1 MNILN
6 IYKKKLRIQFNYFIG
21 KNSILS
27 MLFSLKTLLSIQ
39 AKGENNLQYSE
50 PINAL
55 RFLSADAVQKANSG
69 HPGMPMGMAEI
80 ATALWSKHLKH
91 NPLNPTWFD
100 RDRFV
105 LSNGH
110 GSMLLYS
117 LLHLTGYKLS
127 IEDIKD
133 FRQLKSKTP
142 GHPEYD
148 INIGVETTTGPL
160 GQGIANAVGM
170 AISEKMLAA
179 QFNKDDIKPIDHYT
193 YVFLGDGCLM
203 EGISHEAC
211 SFAGTHELG
220 KLICFYDQNGIS
232 IDGEIDNW
240 FTDDSVKRFESY
252 GWQTICV
259 DGHNVEEISEAI
271 SKAKEEP
278 KKPSMIFCK
287 TTIGFGSPN
296 KSGTAD
302 VHGAPLGDE
311 EIEKTR
317 EALGWQY
324 TAFEIPKDVYDFWDS
339 KKSGAEKNATWENSI
354 KSYKDKYPNDSL
366 ELERRIKGD
375 MPAKFEQNFLD
386 FLNDCN
392 TNNLPMATRKASK
405 ACLDFF
411 VKEMP
416 ELVGGSADLTPS
428 NNTFSASSTT
438 FSSENPSGN
447 HINYG
452 VREFGMSAIMNGMV
466 LHGGIKPY
474 GATFLVFTDYAR
486 NAVRLSALMGL
497 PNIFVYTHDSVAL
510 GEDGPTHQPIEH
522 MVTLRSTP
530 NMDSWRPADLVETAV
545 AWKNAISSLST
556 PTCLIFSRQG
566 TSAIERTPEQLSS
579 IENGGYLLE
588 EHEDPNITIVASG
601 SEVQLAIDAA
611 QELKNESINA
621 NVVSMPSLDV
631 FLKQSNEIQ
640 NKIINP
646 NKPVL
651 VVECAHPNSWYKI
664 LNRSDK
670 VIGIETFGES
680 APGSELLEHFGFNK
694 DNVIQTAKSLVND

>member
-1 MNILN
+1 MN
-6 IYKKKLRIQFNYFIG
+6 Q
-21 KNSILS
+21 
-27 MLFSLKTLLSIQ
+27 TD
-39 AKGENNLQYSE
+39 

-55 RFLSADAVQKANSG
+55 RFLSIDAVQKANCG

-80 ATALWSKHLKH
+80 ATALWSNHLKH
-91 NPLNPTWFD
+91 NPSNPKWFD

-117 LLHLTGYKLS
+117 LLHLTGYKIS
-127 IEDIKD
+127 IDDIKD
-133 FRQLKSKTP
+133 FRQLHSKTP

-148 INIGVETTTGPL
+148 IDIGVETTTGPL

-170 AISEKMLAA
+170 AISEKILAA
-179 QFNKDDIKPIDHYT
+179 EFNQDDIKPIDHYT

-203 EGISHEAC
+203 EGFSHEAC
-211 SFAGTHELG
+211 SFAGTHNLG

-232 IDGEIDNW
+232 IDGEIKNW

-252 GWQTICV
+252 GWHTICV
-259 DGHNVEEISEAI
+259 DGHNIEEINNAI
-271 SKAKEEP
+271 SQAKETTD
-278 KKPSMIFCK
+278 KPSMIFCK

-302 VHGAPLGDE
+302 AHGAPLGEDE
-311 EIEKTR
+311 IIKTR
-317 EALGWQY
+317 EALDWKY
-324 TAFEIPKDVYDFWDS
+324 AEFELTDEIYNFWDA
-339 KKSGAEKNATWENSI
+339 KEAGNNVNLDWDNLI
-354 KSYKDKYPNDSL
+354 KSYQEKYPEKSK
-366 ELERRIKGD
+366 ELLRRIEGNT
-375 MPAKFEQNFLD
+375 PENFESDFNQFLK
-386 FLNDCN
+386 DCD
-392 TNNLPMATRKASK
+392 TNNSPMATRKASK

-416 ELVGGSADLTPS
+416 ELIGGSADLTPS
-428 NNTFSASSTT
+428 NNTFSDSSST
-438 FSSENPSGN
+438 FSNENPAGN

-522 MVTLRSTP
+522 LVTLRSTP
-530 NMDSWRPADLVETAV
+530 NLVNWRPADLVETAV
-545 AWKNAISSLST
+545 AWKEAVISKAT

-566 TSAIERTPEQLSS
+566 TSAIQRNSEQLTE
-579 IENGGYLLE
+579 IHNGGYLLE
-588 EHEDPNITIVASG
+588 SCDNPDITIIASG
-601 SEVQLAIDAA
+601 SEVQLALDASK
-611 QELKNESINA
+611 ELENDSIKSNI
-621 NVVSMPSLDV
+621 VSMPSLDK
-631 FLKQSNEIQ
+631 FLEMPEEYQ
-640 NKIINP
+640 NKTINSD
-646 NKPVL
+646 KPIL
-651 VVECAHPNSWYKI
+651 VVECGHPNSWYKI
-664 LNRSDK
+664 LNRNDK
-670 VIGIETFGES
+670 VLGIESFGES
-680 APGSELLEHFGFNK
+680 APGNQLLEHFGFNVE
-694 DNVIQTAKSLVND
+694 NVVKMAKSLIND

>member
-1 MNILN
+1 M
-6 IYKKKLRIQFNYFIG
+6 QQ
-21 KNSILS
+21 SDH
-27 MLFSLKTLLSIQ
+27 
-39 AKGENNLQYSE
+39 
-50 PINAL
+50 INVL

-80 ATALWSKHLKH
+80 ATALWSKHLRH
-91 NPLNPTWFD
+91 NPKNPTWFN

-117 LLHLTGYKLS
+117 LLHLTGYDLS
-127 IEDIKD
+127 INDIKD
-133 FRQLKSKTP
+133 FRKLKSKTP

-148 INIGVETTTGPL
+148 IDIGIETTTGPL

-170 AISEKMLAA
+170 AVAEKILAA
-179 QFNKDDIKPIDHYT
+179 EFNKDDIKPIDHFT

-211 SFAGTHELG
+211 SFAGTHNLG

-232 IDGEIDNW
+232 IDGEIEHW

-259 DGHNVEEISEAI
+259 DGHDIEDIDGAI
-271 SKAKEEP
+271 YKAKEEVN
-278 KKPSMIFCK
+278 KPTMIFCK
-287 TTIGFGSPN
+287 TTIGYGSPN

-311 EIEKTR
+311 ELKETR
-317 EALGWQY
+317 EVLGWNY
-324 TAFEIPKDVYDFWDS
+324 KPFEVPQEVYDFWNFKEEGASFNDS
-339 KKSGAEKNATWENSI
+339 WNKLLKDYEK
-354 KSYKDKYPNDSL
+354 KYPNDSL
-366 ELERRIKGD
+366 ELHRRIDGQL
-375 MPAKFEQNFLD
+375 PNNFQESFES
-386 FLNDCN
+386 FLNECN
-392 TNNLPMATRKASK
+392 SNNLSMATRKASK

-416 ELVGGSADLTPS
+416 ELIGGSADLTPS
-428 NNTFSASSTT
+428 NNTFSSSSST
-438 FSSENPSGN
+438 FSNENASGN

-466 LHGGIKPY
+466 LHGAIKPY

-486 NAVRLSALMGL
+486 NAVRLSALMKL

-530 NMDSWRPADLVETAV
+530 NLNNWRPADLVETAV
-545 AWKNAISSLST
+545 SWKSAVSSQKT
-556 PTCLIFSRQG
+556 PTCLIYSRQG
-566 TSAIERTPEQLSS
+566 TSAIKRSPDQISM
-579 IENGGYLLE
+579 IDMGGYLLE
-588 EHEDPNITIVASG
+588 ESDDLDLTIVASG
-601 SEVQLAIDAA
+601 SEVQLALDAA
-611 QELKNESINA
+611 KELKNDSINA
-621 NVVSMPSLDV
+621 NVVSMPCLDI
-631 FLKQSNEIQ
+631 FLDQDKEYQ

-646 NKPVL
+646 EKPVL
-651 VVECAHPNSWYKI
+651 VVECAHPNSWYRI
-664 LNRSDK
+664 LNRNDR

-680 APGSELLEHFGFNK
+680 APGSELLNHFGFNT
-694 DNVIQTAKSLVND
+694 DNVIKTAKSLIND

>member
-1 MNILN
+1 M
-6 IYKKKLRIQFNYFIG
+6 QQ
-21 KNSILS
+21 SDH
-27 MLFSLKTLLSIQ
+27 
-39 AKGENNLQYSE
+39 
-50 PINAL
+50 INVL

-80 ATALWSKHLKH
+80 ATALWSKHLRH
-91 NPLNPTWFD
+91 NPKNPTWFN

-117 LLHLTGYKLS
+117 LLHLTGYDLS
-127 IEDIKD
+127 INDIKD
-133 FRQLKSKTP
+133 FRKLKSKTP

-148 INIGVETTTGPL
+148 IDIGIETTTGPL

-170 AISEKMLAA
+170 AVAEKILAA
-179 QFNKDDIKPIDHYT
+179 EFNKDDIKPIDHFT

-211 SFAGTHELG
+211 SFAGTHNLG

-232 IDGEIDNW
+232 IDGEIEHW

-259 DGHNVEEISEAI
+259 DGHDIEDIDGAI
-271 SKAKEEP
+271 HKAKEEVN
-278 KKPSMIFCK
+278 KPSMIFCK
-287 TTIGFGSPN
+287 TTIGYGSPN

-311 EIEKTR
+311 ELKETR
-317 EALGWQY
+317 EALGWNY
-324 TAFEIPKDVYDFWDS
+324 KPFEVPQEVYDFWNFKEEGASFSDS
-339 KKSGAEKNATWENSI
+339 WNKLLKDYEK
-354 KSYKDKYPNDSL
+354 KYPNDSL
-366 ELERRIKGD
+366 ELHRRIDGHL
-375 MPAKFEQNFLD
+375 PNNFQESYES
-386 FLNDCN
+386 FLNECN
-392 TNNLPMATRKASK
+392 SNNLSMATRKASK

-416 ELVGGSADLTPS
+416 ELIGGSADLTPS
-428 NNTFSASSTT
+428 NNTFSSSSST
-438 FSSENPSGN
+438 FSNENASGN

-466 LHGGIKPY
+466 LHGAIKPY

-486 NAVRLSALMGL
+486 NAVRLSALMKL
-497 PNIFVYTHDSVAL
+497 PNIFVYTHDSGAL

-530 NMDSWRPADLVETAV
+530 NLNNWRPADLVETAV
-545 AWKNAISSLST
+545 SWKSAVSSQKT
-556 PTCLIFSRQG
+556 PTCLIYSRQG
-566 TSAIERTPEQLSS
+566 TSAIKRSPDQISM
-579 IENGGYLLE
+579 IDMGGYLLE
-588 EHEDPNITIVASG
+588 ESDDLDLTIVASG
-601 SEVQLAIDAA
+601 SEVQLALDAA
-611 QELKNESINA
+611 KELKNDSINA
-621 NVVSMPSLDV
+621 NVVSMPCLDI
-631 FLKQSNEIQ
+631 FLDQDKEYQ

-646 NKPVL
+646 EKPVL
-651 VVECAHPNSWYKI
+651 VVECAHPNSWYRI
-664 LNRSDK
+664 LNRNDK

-680 APGSELLEHFGFNK
+680 APGSELLNHFGFNT
-694 DNVIQTAKSLVND
+694 DNVIKTAKSLIND

>member
-1 MNILN
+1 M
-6 IYKKKLRIQFNYFIG
+6 Q
-21 KNSILS
+21 
-27 MLFSLKTLLSIQ
+27 Q
-39 AKGENNLQYSE
+39 SE

-80 ATALWSKHLKH
+80 ATALWTKHLKH
-91 NPLNPTWFD
+91 NPSNPTWFD

-117 LLHLTGYKLS
+117 LLHLTGYNLS

-148 INIGVETTTGPL
+148 IDIGIETTTGPL

-179 QFNKDDIKPIDHYT
+179 KFNKHDIKPIDHYT

-203 EGISHEAC
+203 EGVSHEAC
-211 SFAGTHELG
+211 SFAATHNLG

-240 FTDDSVKRFESY
+240 FTDDSVKRFDSY

-259 DGHNVEEISEAI
+259 DGHNFEEVSEAI
-271 SKAKEEP
+271 SIAKQEP
-278 KKPSMIFCK
+278 NKPSMIFCK

-311 EIEKTR
+311 EIKKTR
-317 EALGWQY
+317 EALGWNY
-324 TAFEIPKDVYDFWDS
+324 AAFEIPKEIYDFWDS
-339 KKSGAEKNATWENSI
+339 KKIGADINSSWDDLI
-354 KSYKDKYPNDSL
+354 NNYNEKYPDESL
-366 ELERRIKGD
+366 ELQRRIKGD
-375 MPAKFEQNFLD
+375 LPEDFQQSYLN

-392 TNNLPMATRKASK
+392 SNNLPMATRKASK

-428 NNTFSASSTT
+428 NNTFSSSSST
-438 FSSENPSGN
+438 FSNENPSGN

-510 GEDGPTHQPIEH
+510 GEDGPTHQPIEQ

-530 NMDSWRPADLVETAV
+530 NLNSWRPADLVESAV
-545 AWKNAISSLST
+545 AWKNAISSSTT

-579 IENGGYLLE
+579 IEIGGYLLE
-588 EHEDPNITIVASG
+588 EYEDANITIVASG

-611 QELKNESINA
+611 KELKNESIIA
-621 NVVSMPSLDV
+621 NVVSMPCLDI
-631 FLKQSNEIQ
+631 FLKQSIQLQ

-646 NKPVL
+646 HKPVL
-651 VVECAHPNSWYKI
+651 VVECAHPNSWYRI

-670 VIGIETFGES
+670 VIGMEAFGES
-680 APGSELLEHFGFNK
+680 APGSELLKHFGFNIE
-694 DNVIQTAKSLVND
+694 NVIKSAKSLIND

>member
-1 MNILN
+1 M
-6 IYKKKLRIQFNYFIG
+6 RQ
-21 KNSILS
+21 SD
-27 MLFSLKTLLSIQ
+27 
-39 AKGENNLQYSE
+39 

-55 RFLSADAVQKANSG
+55 RFLSIDAVQKANSG

-80 ATALWSKHLKH
+80 ATALWKNHLQH
-91 NPLNPTWFD
+91 NPLNPTWFN

-117 LLHLTGYKLS
+117 LLHLTGYALS
-127 IEDIKD
+127 IDDIKD
-133 FRQLKSKTP
+133 FRQLRSKTP

-148 INIGVETTTGPL
+148 LDTGIETTTGPL
-160 GQGIANAVGM
+160 GQGIGNAVGM
-170 AISEKMLAA
+170 AISEKILAA
-179 QFNKDDIKPIDHYT
+179 EFNKEDIKPIDHYT

-203 EGISHEAC
+203 EGVSHEAC
-211 SFAGTHELG
+211 SFASTHNLG

-232 IDGEIDNW
+232 IDGEIENW
-240 FTDDSVKRFESY
+240 FTDDSVKRFDGY

-259 DGHNVEEISEAI
+259 DGHNVEDINEAI
-271 SKAKEEP
+271 VKAKNETN
-278 KKPSMIFCK
+278 KPSMIFCK

-317 EALGWQY
+317 KALDWQY
-324 TAFEIPKDVYDFWDS
+324 SPFEVPEDIYEFWNSKDSGNKVNANWD
-339 KKSGAEKNATWENSI
+339 EIVKNYQE
-354 KSYKDKYPNDSL
+354 KYPDESI
-366 ELERRIKGD
+366 ELLRRIKGQ
-375 MPAKFEQNFLD
+375 MPENFEENFKAFLD
-386 FLNDCN
+386 DCN
-392 TNNLPMATRKASK
+392 LNNLSMATRKASK

-416 ELVGGSADLTPS
+416 ELIGGSADLTPS
-428 NNTFSASSTT
+428 NNTYSASSST
-438 FSSENPSGN
+438 FSNKNPSGN

-530 NMDSWRPADLVETAV
+530 NLNNWRPADLVETAV
-545 AWKNAISSLST
+545 AWKDAVCSTKT

-566 TSAIERTPEQLSS
+566 TSAITRTPEQLNS
-579 IENGGYLLE
+579 IQMGGYLLKAN
-588 EHEDPNITIVASG
+588 DTSDITIVASG
-601 SEVQLAIDAA
+601 SELQLALDASA
-611 QELKNESINA
+611 ELENDSINA
-621 NVVSMPSLDV
+621 NVVSMPSLDI
-631 FLKQSNEIQ
+631 FLEQSEEFQ
-640 NKIINP
+640 NTIIDTS
-646 NKPVL
+646 KPVL
-651 VVECAHPNSWYKI
+651 VVECGHPNSWYKI

-670 VIGIETFGES
+670 VIGIESFGES
-680 APGSELLEHFGFNK
+680 APGDVLLEHFGFTLE
-694 DNVIQTAKSLVND
+694 NVVGTAKSLIDD

>member
-1 MNILN
+1 MH
-6 IYKKKLRIQFNYFIG
+6 Q
-21 KNSILS
+21 
-27 MLFSLKTLLSIQ
+27 
-39 AKGENNLQYSE
+39 SE
-50 PINAL
+50 TINAL
-55 RFLSADAVQKANSG
+55 RFLSIDAVQKANSG

-80 ATALWSKHLKH
+80 ATALWKNHLNH
-91 NPLNPTWFD
+91 NPSNPHWFN

-117 LLHLTGYKLS
+117 LLHLTGYNIS

-148 INIGVETTTGPL
+148 LDNGIETTTGPL

-179 QFNKDDIKPIDHYT
+179 EFNINDLNPIDHYT
-193 YVFLGDGCLM
+193 YAFLGDGCLM

-232 IDGEIDNW
+232 IDGEIENW
-240 FTDDSVKRFESY
+240 FTDDTVKRLDSY

-259 DGHNVEEISEAI
+259 DGHDVNAIDEAI
-271 SKAKEEP
+271 KASKEATN
-278 KKPSMIFCK
+278 KPSMIFCK

-296 KSGTAD
+296 KSGTSD

-311 EIEKTR
+311 EISKTR
-317 EALGWQY
+317 ETLGWQHEP
-324 TAFEIPKDVYDFWDS
+324 FVIPDAVYEFW
-339 KKSGAEKNATWENSI
+339 NATSVGKDKNNDWDKVMQSLKEADINKFNELTRRISGDLPENFSQKYQDFLTHCDDENS
-354 KSYKDKYPNDSL
+354 S
-366 ELERRIKGD
+366 
-375 MPAKFEQNFLD
+375 
-386 FLNDCN
+386 
-392 TNNLPMATRKASK
+392 MATRKASQV
-405 ACLDFF
+405 CLDFF

-428 NNTFSASSTT
+428 NNTFSKSSST
-438 FSSENPSGN
+438 FSNENPTGN

-497 PNIFVYTHDSVAL
+497 PNIFVYTHDSIAL
-510 GEDGPTHQPIEH
+510 GEDGPTHQPVEH
-522 MVTLRSTP
+522 LVTLRSTP
-530 NMDSWRPADLVETAV
+530 NLNNWRPADLVETAV
-545 AWKNAISSLST
+545 AWENAVSSKDS
-556 PTCLIFSRQG
+556 PTCLIFSRQN
-566 TSAIERTPEQLSS
+566 TSAITRNTDQIDS
-579 IENGGYLLE
+579 IKNGGYLIKDNPGAQMTL
-588 EHEDPNITIVASG
+588 IASG
-601 SEVQLAIDAA
+601 SELQMMLDAS
-611 QELKNESINA
+611 EVLEESGVIV
-621 NVVSMPSLDV
+621 NVVSMPCLDI
-631 FLKQSNEIQ
+631 FLNTSQEYQSA
-640 NKIINP
+640 IIKDDLP
-646 NKPVL
+646 IL
-651 VVECAHPNSWYKI
+651 VAELSHPNSWFKL
-664 LNRSDK
+664 LNKKDK
-670 VIGIETFGES
+670 VLGIETFGES
-680 APGSELLEHFGFNK
+680 APANVLLDHFGFNVP
-694 DNVIQTAKSLVND
+694 NVVEMAKSLMNE

>member
-1 MNILN
+1 M
-6 IYKKKLRIQFNYFIG
+6 QQ
-21 KNSILS
+21 SDH
-27 MLFSLKTLLSIQ
+27 
-39 AKGENNLQYSE
+39 
-50 PINAL
+50 INVI

-80 ATALWSKHLKH
+80 ATALWSKHLRH
-91 NPLNPTWFD
+91 NPKNPTWFN

-117 LLHLTGYKLS
+117 LLHLTGYDLS
-127 IEDIKD
+127 INDIKD
-133 FRQLKSKTP
+133 FRKLKSKTP

-148 INIGVETTTGPL
+148 IDIGIETTTGPL

-170 AISEKMLAA
+170 AVAEKILAA
-179 QFNKDDIKPIDHYT
+179 EFNKDDIKPIDHFT

-211 SFAGTHELG
+211 SFAGTHNLG

-232 IDGEIDNW
+232 IDGEIEHW

-259 DGHNVEEISEAI
+259 DGHDIEDIDGAI
-271 SKAKEEP
+271 HKAKEEVN
-278 KKPSMIFCK
+278 KPTMIFCK
-287 TTIGFGSPN
+287 TTIGYGSPN

-311 EIEKTR
+311 ELKETR
-317 EALGWQY
+317 EVLGWNY
-324 TAFEIPKDVYDFWDS
+324 KPFEVPQEVYDFWNFKEEGASFNDS
-339 KKSGAEKNATWENSI
+339 WNKLLKDYEK
-354 KSYKDKYPNDSL
+354 KYPNDSL
-366 ELERRIKGD
+366 ELHRRIDGHL
-375 MPAKFEQNFLD
+375 PNNFQESYES
-386 FLNDCN
+386 FLNECN
-392 TNNLPMATRKASK
+392 SNNLSMATRKASK

-416 ELVGGSADLTPS
+416 ELIGGSADLTPS
-428 NNTFSASSTT
+428 NNTFSSSSST
-438 FSSENPSGN
+438 FSNENASGN

-466 LHGGIKPY
+466 LHGAIKPY

-486 NAVRLSALMGL
+486 NAVRLSALMKL

-530 NMDSWRPADLVETAV
+530 NLNNWRPADLVETAV
-545 AWKNAISSLST
+545 SWKSAVSSQKT
-556 PTCLIFSRQG
+556 PTCLIYSRQG
-566 TSAIERTPEQLSS
+566 TSAIKRSPDQISM
-579 IENGGYLLE
+579 IDMGGYLLE
-588 EHEDPNITIVASG
+588 ESDDFDLTIVASG
-601 SEVQLAIDAA
+601 SEVQLALDAA
-611 QELKNESINA
+611 KELKNDSINA
-621 NVVSMPSLDV
+621 NVVSMPCLDI
-631 FLKQSNEIQ
+631 FLDQDKEYQ

-646 NKPVL
+646 EKPVL
-651 VVECAHPNSWYKI
+651 VVECAHPNSWYRI
-664 LNRSDK
+664 LNRNDK

-680 APGSELLEHFGFNK
+680 APGSELLNHFGFNT
-694 DNVIQTAKSLVND
+694 DNVIKTAKSLIND

>member
-1 MNILN
+1 MQ
-6 IYKKKLRIQFNYFIG
+6 K
-21 KNSILS
+21 
-27 MLFSLKTLLSIQ
+27 
-39 AKGENNLQYSE
+39 SE

-91 NPLNPTWFD
+91 NPSNPTWFD

-117 LLHLTGYKLS
+117 LLHLTGYDLS

-148 INIGVETTTGPL
+148 IDIGVETTTGPL

-170 AISEKMLAA
+170 AISEKILAA
-179 QFNKDDIKPIDHYT
+179 EFNKDDIRPIDHYT

-203 EGISHEAC
+203 EGVSHEAC
-211 SFAGTHELG
+211 SFAATHNLG

-240 FTDDSVKRFESY
+240 FTDDSVKRFDGY

-259 DGHNVEEISEAI
+259 DGHSVEEVSEAI
-271 SKAKEEP
+271 SIAKEEP
-278 KKPSMIFCK
+278 NKPTMIFCK

-302 VHGAPLGDE
+302 VHGTPLGDE

-317 EALGWQY
+317 EALGWNY
-324 TAFEIPKDVYDFWDS
+324 SAFEVPKEVYDFWDS
-339 KKSGAEKNATWENSI
+339 KKSGAGINSI
-354 KSYKDKYPNDSL
+354 WDDLIKNYKEKYPNESL

-375 MPAKFEQNFLD
+375 LPENFQQSFLN

-392 TNNLPMATRKASK
+392 SNNSPMATRKASK

-428 NNTFSASSTT
+428 NNTFSASSST
-438 FSSENPSGN
+438 FSNENPSGN

-522 MVTLRSTP
+522 LVTLRSTP
-530 NMDSWRPADLVETAV
+530 NLNSWRPADLVETAV
-545 AWKNAISSLST
+545 AWNNAVSSATT

-579 IENGGYLLE
+579 INIGGYLLE
-588 EHEDPNITIVASG
+588 EHEDANITIVASG
-601 SEVQLAIDAA
+601 SEVQLAIEASK
-611 QELKNESINA
+611 ELKSESINA
-621 NVVSMPSLDV
+621 NVVSMPCLDV
-631 FLKQSNEIQ
+631 FLKQSNQ
-640 NKIINP
+640 LQDKVINP

-651 VVECAHPNSWYKI
+651 VIECAHPNSWYKI

-670 VIGIETFGES
+670 VIGMETFGES

-694 DNVIQTAKSLVND
+694 DNVIQAARSLIND

>member
-1 MNILN
+1 MQQSDHINV
-6 IYKKKLRIQFNYFIG
+6 LRV
-21 KNSILS
+21 
-27 MLFSLKTLLSIQ
+27 
-39 AKGENNLQYSE
+39 
-50 PINAL
+50 
-55 RFLSADAVQKANSG
+55 LSADAVQKANSG

-80 ATALWSKHLKH
+80 ATALWSKHLRH
-91 NPLNPTWFD
+91 NPKNPTWFN

-117 LLHLTGYKLS
+117 LLHLTGYDLS
-127 IEDIKD
+127 INDIKD
-133 FRQLKSKTP
+133 FRKLKSKTP

-148 INIGVETTTGPL
+148 IDIGIETTTGPL

-170 AISEKMLAA
+170 AVAEKILAA
-179 QFNKDDIKPIDHYT
+179 EFNKEDIKPIDHFT

-211 SFAGTHELG
+211 SFAGTHNLG

-232 IDGEIDNW
+232 IDGEIENW

-259 DGHNVEEISEAI
+259 DGHDIEDIDGAI
-271 SKAKEEP
+271 HKAKEEVN
-278 KKPSMIFCK
+278 KPTMIFCK
-287 TTIGFGSPN
+287 TTIGYGSPN

-311 EIEKTR
+311 ELKETR
-317 EALGWQY
+317 EVLGWNY
-324 TAFEIPKDVYDFWDS
+324 KPFEVPQEVYDFWNFKEEGASFNDS
-339 KKSGAEKNATWENSI
+339 WNKLLKDYEK
-354 KSYKDKYPNDSL
+354 KYPNDSL
-366 ELERRIKGD
+366 ELHRRIDGHL
-375 MPAKFEQNFLD
+375 PNNFQESYES
-386 FLNDCN
+386 FLNECN
-392 TNNLPMATRKASK
+392 SNNLSMATRKASK

-416 ELVGGSADLTPS
+416 ELIGGSADLTPS
-428 NNTFSASSTT
+428 NNTFSSSSST
-438 FSSENPSGN
+438 FSNENASGN

-466 LHGGIKPY
+466 LHGAIKPY

-486 NAVRLSALMGL
+486 NAVRLSALMKL

-522 MVTLRSTP
+522 IVTLRSTP
-530 NMDSWRPADLVETAV
+530 NLNNWRPADLVETAV
-545 AWKNAISSLST
+545 SWKSAVSSQKT
-556 PTCLIFSRQG
+556 PTCLIYSRQG
-566 TSAIERTPEQLSS
+566 TSAIKRSPDQISM
-579 IENGGYLLE
+579 IDMGGYLLE
-588 EHEDPNITIVASG
+588 ESDDFDLTIVASG
-601 SEVQLAIDAA
+601 SEVQLALDAA
-611 QELKNESINA
+611 KELKNDSINA
-621 NVVSMPSLDV
+621 NVVSMPCLDI
-631 FLKQSNEIQ
+631 FLDQDKEYQ

-646 NKPVL
+646 EKPVL
-651 VVECAHPNSWYKI
+651 VVECAHPNSWYRI
-664 LNRSDK
+664 LNRNDK

-680 APGSELLEHFGFNK
+680 APGSELLNHFGFNT
-694 DNVIQTAKSLVND
+694 DNVIKTAKSLIND

>member
-1 MNILN
+1 MH
-6 IYKKKLRIQFNYFIG
+6 
-21 KNSILS
+21 
-27 MLFSLKTLLSIQ
+27 FSLKTLLSYQ
-39 AKGENNLQYSE
+39 AKGENNLQQSE

-55 RFLSADAVQKANSG
+55 RFLSIDAVQKANSG

-80 ATALWSKHLKH
+80 ATALWSQHLKH

-148 INIGVETTTGPL
+148 VDLGIETTTGPL

-179 QFNKDDIKPIDHYT
+179 EFNKDDIKPIDHFT

-211 SFAGTHELG
+211 SFAGTHNLG

-240 FTDDSVKRFESY
+240 FTDDSVKRFDSY

-259 DGHNVEEISEAI
+259 DGHNVQEISEAI
-271 SKAKEEP
+271 SKAKDESN
-278 KKPSMIFCK
+278 KPSMIFCK

-317 EALGWQY
+317 DALGWNHP
-324 TAFEIPKDVYDFWDS
+324 AFEVPQEVYDFWDS
-339 KKSGAEKNATWENSI
+339 KNSGADKNSSWDDLITN
-354 KSYKDKYPNDSL
+354 YKDKYPEESA
-366 ELERRIKGD
+366 ELERRINGN
-375 MPAKFEQNFLD
+375 MPENFQQNFND

-392 TNNLPMATRKASK
+392 STNTPMATRKASK

-428 NNTFSASSTT
+428 NNTFSASSST
-438 FSSENPSGN
+438 FSNENPSGN

-530 NMDSWRPADLVETAV
+530 NLNNWRPADIVETAV
-545 AWKNAISSLST
+545 AWKSAVSSKTT

-566 TSAIERTPEQLSS
+566 TSAIERTSEQLSS
-579 IENGGYLLE
+579 IEMGGYLIE
-588 EHEDPNITIVASG
+588 ENEDADITIVASG

-611 QELKNESINA
+611 KELKNESIDA
-621 NVVSMPSLDV
+621 NVVSMPSLDT
-631 FLKQSNEIQ
+631 FLELSNDLQ

-694 DNVIQTAKSLVND
+694 DNVIQKAKSLIND

>member
-1 MNILN
+1 MH
-6 IYKKKLRIQFNYFIG
+6 Q
-21 KNSILS
+21 SD
-27 MLFSLKTLLSIQ
+27 
-39 AKGENNLQYSE
+39 

-55 RFLSADAVQKANSG
+55 RFLSIDAVQKANSG

-80 ATALWSKHLKH
+80 ATALWKNHLKH
-91 NPLNPTWFD
+91 NPLNPTWFN

-117 LLHLTGYKLS
+117 LLHLTGYPLS
-127 IEDIKD
+127 IDDIKD

-148 INIGVETTTGPL
+148 LDTGIETTTGPL
-160 GQGIANAVGM
+160 GQGIGNAVGM
-170 AISEKMLAA
+170 AISEKIMAA
-179 QFNKDDIKPIDHYT
+179 EFNKEDIKPIDHYT

-203 EGISHEAC
+203 EGVSHEAC
-211 SFAGTHELG
+211 SFASTHNLG

-232 IDGEIDNW
+232 IDGEIENW
-240 FTDDSVKRFESY
+240 FTDDSVKRFDGY

-259 DGHNVEEISEAI
+259 DGHNVEEINEAI
-271 SKAKEEP
+271 VKAKNETN
-278 KKPSMIFCK
+278 KPSMIFCK

-317 EALGWQY
+317 NALDWQHPP
-324 TAFEIPKDVYDFWDS
+324 FEVPENIYEFWNSKDSGNEFNTSWD
-339 KKSGAEKNATWENSI
+339 EIIEN
-354 KSYKDKYPNDSL
+354 YQEKYPDESM
-366 ELERRIKGD
+366 ELHRRIKGE
-375 MPAKFEQNFLD
+375 MPENFEDNFKV
-386 FLNDCN
+386 FLEECN
-392 TNNLPMATRKASK
+392 LNNPSMATRKASK

-416 ELVGGSADLTPS
+416 ELIGGSADLTPS
-428 NNTFSASSTT
+428 NNTFSASSST
-438 FSSENPSGN
+438 FSNENPSGN

-530 NMDSWRPADLVETAV
+530 NLNNWRPADLVETAV
-545 AWKNAISSLST
+545 AWKNAVSSTKT

-566 TSAIERTPEQLSS
+566 TSPINRTSNQLNAIKM
-579 IENGGYLLE
+579 GGYLLKVN
-588 EHEDPNITIVASG
+588 DSPDLTIIASG
-601 SEVQLAIDAA
+601 SELQLALDASI
-611 QELKNESINA
+611 ELENDSIKA
-621 NVVSMPSLDV
+621 NVVSMPSLDI
-631 FLKQSNEIQ
+631 FLEQSEEFQ
-640 NKIINP
+640 NTIIDSS
-646 NKPVL
+646 KPVL
-651 VVECAHPNSWYKI
+651 VVECGHPNSWYKI

-670 VIGIETFGES
+670 VIGIESFGES
-680 APGSELLEHFGFNK
+680 APGNVLLEHFGFTIE
-694 DNVIQTAKSLVND
+694 NVVDTAKSLIND

>member
-1 MNILN
+1 M
-6 IYKKKLRIQFNYFIG
+6 QQ
-21 KNSILS
+21 SDH
-27 MLFSLKTLLSIQ
+27 
-39 AKGENNLQYSE
+39 
-50 PINAL
+50 INVL

-69 HPGMPMGMAEI
+69 HPGIPMGMAEI
-80 ATALWSKHLKH
+80 ATALWSKHLRH
-91 NPLNPTWFD
+91 NPKNPTWFN

-117 LLHLTGYKLS
+117 LLHLTGYDLS
-127 IEDIKD
+127 INDIKD
-133 FRQLKSKTP
+133 FRKLKSKTP

-148 INIGVETTTGPL
+148 IDIGIETTTGPL

-170 AISEKMLAA
+170 AVAEKILAA
-179 QFNKDDIKPIDHYT
+179 EFNKDDIKPIDHFT

-211 SFAGTHELG
+211 SFAGTHNLG

-232 IDGEIDNW
+232 IDGEIEHW

-252 GWQTICV
+252 SWQTICV
-259 DGHNVEEISEAI
+259 DAHDIEDIDGAI
-271 SKAKEEP
+271 HIAKEEVN
-278 KKPSMIFCK
+278 KPTMIFCK
-287 TTIGFGSPN
+287 TTIGYGSPN

-311 EIEKTR
+311 ELKETR
-317 EALGWQY
+317 EVLGWNY
-324 TAFEIPKDVYDFWDS
+324 KPFEVPQEVYDFWNFKEEGASFNDS
-339 KKSGAEKNATWENSI
+339 WNKLLKDYEK
-354 KSYKDKYPNDSL
+354 KYPNDSL
-366 ELERRIKGD
+366 ELHRRIDGQL
-375 MPAKFEQNFLD
+375 PNNFQESFES
-386 FLNDCN
+386 FLNECN
-392 TNNLPMATRKASK
+392 SNNLSMATRKASK

-416 ELVGGSADLTPS
+416 ELIGGSADLTPS
-428 NNTFSASSTT
+428 NNTFSSSSST
-438 FSSENPSGN
+438 FSNENASGN

-466 LHGGIKPY
+466 LHGAIKPY

-486 NAVRLSALMGL
+486 NAVRLSALMKL

-530 NMDSWRPADLVETAV
+530 NLNNWRPADLVETAV
-545 AWKNAISSLST
+545 SWKSAVSSQKT
-556 PTCLIFSRQG
+556 PTCLIYSRQG
-566 TSAIERTPEQLSS
+566 TSAIKRSPDQISM
-579 IENGGYLLE
+579 IDMGGYLLE
-588 EHEDPNITIVASG
+588 ESDDFDLTIVASG
-601 SEVQLAIDAA
+601 SEVQLALDAA
-611 QELKNESINA
+611 KELKNDSINA
-621 NVVSMPSLDV
+621 NVVSMPCLDI
-631 FLKQSNEIQ
+631 FLDQDKEYQ

-646 NKPVL
+646 EKPVL
-651 VVECAHPNSWYKI
+651 VVECAHPNSWYRI
-664 LNRSDK
+664 LNRNDK

-680 APGSELLEHFGFNK
+680 APGSELLNHFGFNT
-694 DNVIQTAKSLVND
+694 DNVIKTAKSLIND

>member
-1 MNILN
+1 M
-6 IYKKKLRIQFNYFIG
+6 QQ
-21 KNSILS
+21 SDH
-27 MLFSLKTLLSIQ
+27 
-39 AKGENNLQYSE
+39 
-50 PINAL
+50 INVL

-80 ATALWSKHLKH
+80 ATALWSKHLRH
-91 NPLNPTWFD
+91 NPKNPTWFN

-117 LLHLTGYKLS
+117 LLHLTGYDLS
-127 IEDIKD
+127 INDIKD
-133 FRQLKSKTP
+133 FRKLKSKTP

-148 INIGVETTTGPL
+148 IDIGIETTTGPL

-170 AISEKMLAA
+170 AVAEKILAA
-179 QFNKDDIKPIDHYT
+179 EFNKDDIKPIDHFT

-211 SFAGTHELG
+211 SFAGTHNLG

-232 IDGEIDNW
+232 IDGEIEHW

-259 DGHNVEEISEAI
+259 DGHDIEDIDGAI
-271 SKAKEEP
+271 HKAKEEVN
-278 KKPSMIFCK
+278 KPTMIFCK
-287 TTIGFGSPN
+287 TTIGYGSPN

-311 EIEKTR
+311 ELKETR
-317 EALGWQY
+317 EVLGWNY
-324 TAFEIPKDVYDFWDS
+324 KPFEVPQEVYDFWNFKEEGASFNDS
-339 KKSGAEKNATWENSI
+339 WNKLLKDYEK
-354 KSYKDKYPNDSL
+354 KYPNDSL
-366 ELERRIKGD
+366 ELHRRIDGHL
-375 MPAKFEQNFLD
+375 PNNFQESYES
-386 FLNDCN
+386 FLNECN
-392 TNNLPMATRKASK
+392 SNNLSMATRKASK

-416 ELVGGSADLTPS
+416 ELIGGSADLTPS
-428 NNTFSASSTT
+428 NNTFSSSSST
-438 FSSENPSGN
+438 FSNENASGN

-466 LHGGIKPY
+466 LHGAIKPY

-486 NAVRLSALMGL
+486 NAVRLSALMKL
-497 PNIFVYTHDSVAL
+497 SNIFVYTHDSVAL

-530 NMDSWRPADLVETAV
+530 NLNNWRPADLVETAV
-545 AWKNAISSLST
+545 SWKSAVSSQKT
-556 PTCLIFSRQG
+556 PTCLIYSRQG
-566 TSAIERTPEQLSS
+566 TSAIKRSPDQISM
-579 IENGGYLLE
+579 IDMGGYLLE
-588 EHEDPNITIVASG
+588 ESDDFDLTIVASG
-601 SEVQLAIDAA
+601 SEVQLALDAA
-611 QELKNESINA
+611 KELKNDSINA
-621 NVVSMPSLDV
+621 NVVSMPCLDI
-631 FLKQSNEIQ
+631 FLDQDKEYQ

-646 NKPVL
+646 EKPVL
-651 VVECAHPNSWYKI
+651 VVECAHPNSWYRI
-664 LNRSDK
+664 LNRNDK

-680 APGSELLEHFGFNK
+680 APGSELLNHFGFNT
-694 DNVIQTAKSLVND
+694 DNVIKTAKSLIND

>member
-1 MNILN
+1 
-6 IYKKKLRIQFNYFIG
+6 
-21 KNSILS
+21 

-271 SKAKEEP
+271 SKAKEES

-302 VHGAPLGDE
+302 VHGTPLGDE

-324 TAFEIPKDVYDFWDS
+324 SAFEIPKDVYDFWDS

-416 ELVGGSADLTPS
+416 ELVGGAADLTPS

>member
-1 MNILN
+1 M
-6 IYKKKLRIQFNYFIG
+6 QQ
-21 KNSILS
+21 SDH
-27 MLFSLKTLLSIQ
+27 
-39 AKGENNLQYSE
+39 
-50 PINAL
+50 INVL

-80 ATALWSKHLKH
+80 ATALWSKHLRH
-91 NPLNPTWFD
+91 NPKNPTWFN

-117 LLHLTGYKLS
+117 LLHLTGYDLS
-127 IEDIKD
+127 INDIKD
-133 FRQLKSKTP
+133 FRKLKSKTP

-148 INIGVETTTGPL
+148 IDIGIETTTGPL

-170 AISEKMLAA
+170 AVAEKILAA
-179 QFNKDDIKPIDHYT
+179 EFNKDDIKPIDHFT

-211 SFAGTHELG
+211 SFAGTHNLG

-232 IDGEIDNW
+232 IDGEIEHW

-259 DGHNVEEISEAI
+259 DGHDIEDIDGAI
-271 SKAKEEP
+271 HKAKEEVN
-278 KKPSMIFCK
+278 KPTMIFCK
-287 TTIGFGSPN
+287 TTIGYGSPN

-311 EIEKTR
+311 ELKETR
-317 EALGWQY
+317 EVLGWNY
-324 TAFEIPKDVYDFWDS
+324 KPFEVPQEVYDFWNFKEEGASFNDS
-339 KKSGAEKNATWENSI
+339 WNKLLKDYEK
-354 KSYKDKYPNDSL
+354 KYPNDSS
-366 ELERRIKGD
+366 ELHRRIDGHL
-375 MPAKFEQNFLD
+375 PNNFQENYES
-386 FLNDCN
+386 FLNECN
-392 TNNLPMATRKASK
+392 SNNLSMATRKASK

-416 ELVGGSADLTPS
+416 ELIGGSADLTPS
-428 NNTFSASSTT
+428 NNTFSSSSST
-438 FSSENPSGN
+438 FSNENASGN

-466 LHGGIKPY
+466 LHGAIKPY

-486 NAVRLSALMGL
+486 NAVRLSALMKL

-530 NMDSWRPADLVETAV
+530 NLNNWRPADLVETAV
-545 AWKNAISSLST
+545 SWKSAVSSQKT
-556 PTCLIFSRQG
+556 PTCLIYSRQG
-566 TSAIERTPEQLSS
+566 TSAIKRSPDQISM
-579 IENGGYLLE
+579 IDMGGYLLE
-588 EHEDPNITIVASG
+588 ESDDLDLTIVASG
-601 SEVQLAIDAA
+601 SEVQLALDAA
-611 QELKNESINA
+611 KELKNDSINA
-621 NVVSMPSLDV
+621 NVVSMPCLDI
-631 FLKQSNEIQ
+631 FLDQDKEYQ

-646 NKPVL
+646 EKPVL
-651 VVECAHPNSWYKI
+651 VVECAHPNSWYRI
-664 LNRSDK
+664 LNRNDK

-680 APGSELLEHFGFNK
+680 APGSELLNHFGFNT
-694 DNVIQTAKSLVND
+694 DNVIKTAKSLIND

>member
-1 MNILN
+1 MQQN
-6 IYKKKLRIQFNYFIG
+6 
-21 KNSILS
+21 NS
-27 MLFSLKTLLSIQ
+27 
-39 AKGENNLQYSE
+39 
-50 PINAL
+50 INAL

-91 NPLNPTWFD
+91 NPSNPRWFN

-117 LLHLTGYKLS
+117 LLHLTGYDLS
-127 IEDIKD
+127 IDDLKD

-148 INIGVETTTGPL
+148 IDIGVETTTGPL

-170 AISEKMLAA
+170 AISEKILAA
-179 QFNKDDIKPIDHYT
+179 EFNEEDIKPIDHYT

-203 EGISHEAC
+203 EGVSHEAC
-211 SFAGTHELG
+211 SFAGTHNLG

-232 IDGEIDNW
+232 IDGEIEHW
-240 FTDDSVKRFESY
+240 FTDDSIKRFNSY
-252 GWQTICV
+252 GWHTISV
-259 DGHNVEEISEAI
+259 DGHNVEEIEKAIEEA
-271 SKAKEEP
+271 KKESD
-278 KKPSMIFCK
+278 KPSMIFCK

-302 VHGAPLGDE
+302 VHGAPLGEE
-311 EIEKTR
+311 EINKTR
-317 EALGWQY
+317 EALGWTY
-324 TAFEIPKDVYDFWDS
+324 EPFELPEDVYEFW
-339 KKSGAEKNATWENSI
+339 NATEKGSSLNLDWDNLMS
-354 KSYKDKYPNDSL
+354 SYEEKYPEKSK
-366 ELERRIKGD
+366 ELNRRIIGD
-375 MPAKFEQNFLD
+375 LPQSFKYDFDKFLAECD
-386 FLNDCN
+386 K
-392 TNNLPMATRKASK
+392 NNSAMATRKASK

-416 ELVGGSADLTPS
+416 ELIGGSADLTPS
-428 NNTFSASSTT
+428 NNTFSASSST
-438 FSSENPSGN
+438 FSNENPSGN

-530 NMDSWRPADLVETAV
+530 NLNNWRPADLVETAV
-545 AWKNAISSLST
+545 AWKEAVSSKST

-566 TSAIERTPEQLSS
+566 TSPISRSTEQISH
-579 IENGGYLLE
+579 IQKGGYLLE
-588 EHEDPNITIVASG
+588 TNPDPHLTIVATG

-611 QELKNESINA
+611 NELKTDSIKA
-621 NVVSMPSLDV
+621 NVVSMPSLDI
-631 FLKQSNEIQ
+631 FMQQKEDFQ
-640 NKIINP
+640 NSIIDP
-646 NKPVL
+646 DKPIL
-651 VVECAHPNSWYKI
+651 VVECSHPNSWYKI
-664 LNRSDK
+664 LNRGDM
-670 VIGIETFGES
+670 VIGIESFGES
-680 APGSELLEHFGFNK
+680 APGNELLKHFGFTK
-694 DNVIQTAKSLVND
+694 ENVIDAAKSLIND

>member
-1 MNILN
+1 M
-6 IYKKKLRIQFNYFIG
+6 QQ
-21 KNSILS
+21 SDH
-27 MLFSLKTLLSIQ
+27 
-39 AKGENNLQYSE
+39 
-50 PINAL
+50 INVL

-80 ATALWSKHLKH
+80 ATALWSKHLRH
-91 NPLNPTWFD
+91 NPKNPTWFN

-117 LLHLTGYKLS
+117 LLHLTGYDLS
-127 IEDIKD
+127 INDIKD
-133 FRQLKSKTP
+133 FRKLKSKTP

-148 INIGVETTTGPL
+148 IDIGIETTTGPL

-170 AISEKMLAA
+170 AVAEKILAA
-179 QFNKDDIKPIDHYT
+179 EFNKDDIKPIDHFT

-211 SFAGTHELG
+211 SFAGTHNLG

-232 IDGEIDNW
+232 IDGEIENW

-259 DGHNVEEISEAI
+259 DGHDIEDIDGAI
-271 SKAKEEP
+271 HKAKEEVN
-278 KKPSMIFCK
+278 KPTMIFCK
-287 TTIGFGSPN
+287 TTIGYGSPN

-311 EIEKTR
+311 ELKETR
-317 EALGWQY
+317 EVLGWNY
-324 TAFEIPKDVYDFWDS
+324 KPFEVPQEVYDFWNFKEEGASFNDS
-339 KKSGAEKNATWENSI
+339 WNKLLKDYEK
-354 KSYKDKYPNDSL
+354 KYPNDSL
-366 ELERRIKGD
+366 ELHRRIDGHL
-375 MPAKFEQNFLD
+375 PNNFQESYES
-386 FLNDCN
+386 FLNECN
-392 TNNLPMATRKASK
+392 SNNLSMATRKASK

-416 ELVGGSADLTPS
+416 ELIGGSADLTPS
-428 NNTFSASSTT
+428 NNTFSSSSST
-438 FSSENPSGN
+438 FSNENASGN

-466 LHGGIKPY
+466 LHGAIKPY

-486 NAVRLSALMGL
+486 NAVRLSALMEL

-522 MVTLRSTP
+522 IVTLRSTP
-530 NMDSWRPADLVETAV
+530 NLNNWRPADLVETAV
-545 AWKNAISSLST
+545 SWKSAVSSQKT
-556 PTCLIFSRQG
+556 PTCLIYSRQG
-566 TSAIERTPEQLSS
+566 TSAIKRSPDQISM
-579 IENGGYLLE
+579 IDMGGYLLE
-588 EHEDPNITIVASG
+588 ESDDFDLTIVASG
-601 SEVQLAIDAA
+601 SEVQLALDAA
-611 QELKNESINA
+611 KELKNDSINA
-621 NVVSMPSLDV
+621 NVVSMPCLDI
-631 FLKQSNEIQ
+631 FLDQDKEYQ

-646 NKPVL
+646 EKPVL
-651 VVECAHPNSWYKI
+651 VVECAHPNSWYRI
-664 LNRSDK
+664 LNRNDK

-680 APGSELLEHFGFNK
+680 APGSELLNHFGFNT
-694 DNVIQTAKSLVND
+694 DNVIKTAKSLIND

>member
-1 MNILN
+1 M
-6 IYKKKLRIQFNYFIG
+6 QQ
-21 KNSILS
+21 SDH
-27 MLFSLKTLLSIQ
+27 
-39 AKGENNLQYSE
+39 
-50 PINAL
+50 INVL

-80 ATALWSKHLKH
+80 ATALWSKHLRH
-91 NPLNPTWFD
+91 NPKNPTWFN

-117 LLHLTGYKLS
+117 LLHLTGYDLS
-127 IEDIKD
+127 INDIKD
-133 FRQLKSKTP
+133 FRKLKSKTP

-148 INIGVETTTGPL
+148 IDIGIETTTGPL

-170 AISEKMLAA
+170 AVAEKILAA
-179 QFNKDDIKPIDHYT
+179 EFNKDDIKPIDHFT

-211 SFAGTHELG
+211 SFAGTHNLG

-232 IDGEIDNW
+232 IDGEIENW

-252 GWQTICV
+252 GWQTVCV
-259 DGHNVEEISEAI
+259 DGHDIEDIDGAI
-271 SKAKEEP
+271 HKAKEEVN
-278 KKPSMIFCK
+278 KPTMIFCK
-287 TTIGFGSPN
+287 TTIGYGSPN

-311 EIEKTR
+311 ELKETR
-317 EALGWQY
+317 EVLGWNY
-324 TAFEIPKDVYDFWDS
+324 KPFEVPQEVYDFWNFKEEGASFNDS
-339 KKSGAEKNATWENSI
+339 WNKLIKDYEK
-354 KSYKDKYPNDSL
+354 KYPSDSS
-366 ELERRIKGD
+366 ELHRRIDGYL
-375 MPAKFEQNFLD
+375 PNNFQESYES
-386 FLNDCN
+386 FLNECN
-392 TNNLPMATRKASK
+392 SNNLSMATRKASK

-416 ELVGGSADLTPS
+416 ELIGGSADLTPS
-428 NNTFSASSTT
+428 NNTFSSSSST
-438 FSSENPSGN
+438 FSNENASGN

-466 LHGGIKPY
+466 LHGAIKPY
-474 GATFLVFTDYAR
+474 GATFLVFNDYAR
-486 NAVRLSALMGL
+486 NAVRLSALMKL

-530 NMDSWRPADLVETAV
+530 NLNNWRPADLVETAV
-545 AWKNAISSLST
+545 SWKSAVSSQKT
-556 PTCLIFSRQG
+556 PTCLIYSRQG
-566 TSAIERTPEQLSS
+566 TSAIKRSPDQISM
-579 IENGGYLLE
+579 IDMGGYLLE
-588 EHEDPNITIVASG
+588 ESDDLDLTIVASG
-601 SEVQLAIDAA
+601 SEVQLALDAA
-611 QELKNESINA
+611 KELKNDSINA
-621 NVVSMPSLDV
+621 NVVSMPCLDI
-631 FLKQSNEIQ
+631 FLDQDKEYQ

-646 NKPVL
+646 EKPVL
-651 VVECAHPNSWYKI
+651 VVECAHPNSWYRI
-664 LNRSDK
+664 LNRNDK

-680 APGSELLEHFGFNK
+680 APGSELLNHFGFNT
-694 DNVIQTAKSLVND
+694 DNVIKTAKSLIND

>member
-1 MNILN
+1 M
-6 IYKKKLRIQFNYFIG
+6 QQ
-21 KNSILS
+21 SDH
-27 MLFSLKTLLSIQ
+27 
-39 AKGENNLQYSE
+39 
-50 PINAL
+50 INVL

-80 ATALWSKHLKH
+80 ATALWSKHLRH
-91 NPLNPTWFD
+91 NPKNPTWFN

-117 LLHLTGYKLS
+117 LLHLTGYDLS
-127 IEDIKD
+127 INDIKD
-133 FRQLKSKTP
+133 FRKLKSKTP

-148 INIGVETTTGPL
+148 IDIGIETTTGPL

-170 AISEKMLAA
+170 AVAEKILAA
-179 QFNKDDIKPIDHYT
+179 EFNKDDIKPIDHFT

-211 SFAGTHELG
+211 SFAGTHNLG

-232 IDGEIDNW
+232 IDGEIEHW

-259 DGHNVEEISEAI
+259 DGHDIEDIDGAI
-271 SKAKEEP
+271 HKAKEEVN
-278 KKPSMIFCK
+278 KPTMIFCK
-287 TTIGFGSPN
+287 TTIGYGSPN

-311 EIEKTR
+311 ELKETR
-317 EALGWQY
+317 EVLDWNY
-324 TAFEIPKDVYDFWDS
+324 KPFEVPQEVYDFWNFKEEGASFNDS
-339 KKSGAEKNATWENSI
+339 WNKLLKDYEK
-354 KSYKDKYPNDSL
+354 KYPNDSL
-366 ELERRIKGD
+366 ELHRRIDGHL
-375 MPAKFEQNFLD
+375 PNNFQESYES
-386 FLNDCN
+386 FLNECN
-392 TNNLPMATRKASK
+392 SNNLSMATRKASK

-416 ELVGGSADLTPS
+416 ELIGGSADLTPS
-428 NNTFSASSTT
+428 NNTFSSSSST
-438 FSSENPSGN
+438 FSNENASGN

-466 LHGGIKPY
+466 LHGAIKPY

-486 NAVRLSALMGL
+486 NAVRLSALMKL

-522 MVTLRSTP
+522 IVTLRSTP
-530 NMDSWRPADLVETAV
+530 NLNNWRPADLVETAV
-545 AWKNAISSLST
+545 SWKSAVSSQKT
-556 PTCLIFSRQG
+556 PTCLIYSRQG
-566 TSAIERTPEQLSS
+566 TSAIKRSPDQISM
-579 IENGGYLLE
+579 IDMGGYLLE
-588 EHEDPNITIVASG
+588 ESDDLDLTIVASG
-601 SEVQLAIDAA
+601 SEVQLALDAA
-611 QELKNESINA
+611 KELKNDSINA
-621 NVVSMPSLDV
+621 NVVSMPCLDI
-631 FLKQSNEIQ
+631 FLDQDKEYQ

-646 NKPVL
+646 EKPVL
-651 VVECAHPNSWYKI
+651 VVECAHPNSWYRI
-664 LNRSDK
+664 LNRNDK

-680 APGSELLEHFGFNK
+680 APGSELLNHFGFNT
-694 DNVIQTAKSLVND
+694 DNVIKTAKSLIND

>member
-1 MNILN
+1 MH
-6 IYKKKLRIQFNYFIG
+6 Q
-21 KNSILS
+21 
-27 MLFSLKTLLSIQ
+27 
-39 AKGENNLQYSE
+39 SE
-50 PINAL
+50 TINAL
-55 RFLSADAVQKANSG
+55 RFLSIDAVQKANSG

-80 ATALWSKHLKH
+80 ATALWKNHLNH
-91 NPLNPTWFD
+91 NPSNPHWFN

-117 LLHLTGYKLS
+117 LLHLTGYNIS

-148 INIGVETTTGPL
+148 LDNGIETTTGPL

-179 QFNKDDIKPIDHYT
+179 EFNINDLNPIDHYT
-193 YVFLGDGCLM
+193 YAFLGDGCLM

-232 IDGEIDNW
+232 IDGEIENW
-240 FTDDSVKRFESY
+240 FTDDTVKRLDSY

-259 DGHNVEEISEAI
+259 DGHDVNAIDEAI
-271 SKAKEEP
+271 KASKEATN
-278 KKPSMIFCK
+278 KPSMIFCK

-296 KSGTAD
+296 KSGTSD

-311 EIEKTR
+311 EISKTR
-317 EALGWQY
+317 ENLGWQHEP
-324 TAFEIPKDVYDFWDS
+324 FVIPDAVYEFW
-339 KKSGAEKNATWENSI
+339 NATSVGKDKNNDWDKVMQSLKEADINKFNELTRRISGDLPENFSQKYQDFLTHCDDENS
-354 KSYKDKYPNDSL
+354 S
-366 ELERRIKGD
+366 
-375 MPAKFEQNFLD
+375 
-386 FLNDCN
+386 
-392 TNNLPMATRKASK
+392 MATRKASQV
-405 ACLDFF
+405 CLDFF

-428 NNTFSASSTT
+428 NNTFSKSSST
-438 FSSENPSGN
+438 FSNENPTGN

-497 PNIFVYTHDSVAL
+497 PNIFVYTHDSIAL
-510 GEDGPTHQPIEH
+510 GEDGPTHQPVEH
-522 MVTLRSTP
+522 LVTLRSTP
-530 NMDSWRPADLVETAV
+530 NLNNWRPADLVETAV
-545 AWKNAISSLST
+545 AWENAVSSKDS
-556 PTCLIFSRQG
+556 PTCLIFSRQN
-566 TSAIERTPEQLSS
+566 TSPITRNTDQIDS
-579 IENGGYLLE
+579 IKNGGYLIKDNPGAQMTL
-588 EHEDPNITIVASG
+588 IASG
-601 SEVQLAIDAA
+601 SELQMMLDAS
-611 QELKNESINA
+611 EVLEESGVIV
-621 NVVSMPSLDV
+621 NVVSMPCLDI
-631 FLKQSNEIQ
+631 FLNTSQEYQSA
-640 NKIINP
+640 IIKDDLP
-646 NKPVL
+646 IL
-651 VVECAHPNSWYKI
+651 VAELSHPNSWFKL
-664 LNRSDK
+664 LNKKDK
-670 VIGIETFGES
+670 VLGIETFGES
-680 APGSELLEHFGFNK
+680 APANVLLDHFGFNVP
-694 DNVIQTAKSLVND
+694 NVVEMAKSLMNE